1 MRKFLKIPKSLGI
14 KSQVKSSIDPN
25 NSQIRSLKKIHKYQ
39 SMRKARKNKRKKMW
53 LSKITKLRHLLRF
66 TLRKKVS
73 LC

>member
-39 SMRKARKNKRKKMW
+39 SMRKAKKKKSKRMS
-53 LSKITKLRHLLRF
+53 SKITKLKHLPRSMLK
-66 TLRKKVS
+66 KKVN
-73 LC
+73 LW